1 MRYGS
6 VARKLFK
13 SRWNLRGLVQDHH
26 VIPKQHRNH
35 PLVKEHLDIN
45 SSDNIIMM
53 PTRLGMNT
61 FVNIRKNRL
70 VHGNS
75 GHQEY
80 NKFVKQLLDTAIS
93 NDELHS
99 VMVYLKYNCRF
110 DNTIPW
116 ERDLKK

>member
-1 MRYGS
+1 MSHRYGS
-6 VARKLFK
+6 TLRKLFK

-26 VIPKQHRNH
+26 VIPKQHRHH
-35 PLVKEHLDIN
+35 PLVKGFDIN
-45 SSDNIIMM
+45 SSSNLIMM
-53 PTRLGMNT
+53 PTKLGMNT

-80 NKFVKQLLDTAIS
+80 NRFVKQLLDS

-99 VMVYLKYNCRF
+99 IIVYLKYNCRF
-110 DNTIPW
+110 NVNNIPW
-116 ERDLKK
+116 E